1 MGLHSKRKIR
11 NEKCSE
17 GLSLSLIFFAKMEDK
32 YDTIQGNLI
41 FIEVIEW
48 PHEAVLGSFY
58 ASQFHFCWFKVDL
71 RSFVLLFL
79 TELVLKDII

>member
-1 MGLHSKRKIR
+1 M
-11 NEKCSE
+11 
-17 GLSLSLIFFAKMEDK
+17 IFFAKMEDK

-41 FIEVIEW
+41 FIEVIGW
-48 PHEAVLGSFY
+48 RMRRYMVVFMPHGSICLVL
-58 ASQFHFCWFKVDL
+58 KVDL